1 MRRALR
7 RLLVAIALLCWA
19 AFAIAVPPAPTFGD
33 DANFTLQW
41 PRQGR
46 AVFEVRHAGS
56 GVVVGRSEHRWQHDG
71 QRWSLR
77 SVTEPAGLAA
87 LFSQARA
94 VQESHG
100 VFVPGGLQPL
110 EFHTEKNG
118 KPKDSA
124 RFDLVAG
131 SIELGNGNRV
141 SMPGPTQDLLS
152 LFYQLGAENL
162 AQPRF
167 TLAITTG
174 RKLATYEV
182 EVRAIQTLDS
192 GFGQHQVIPL
202 HLVPAGDT
210 KSAERTE
217 VWLDVANHLPVRI
230 RYRDRKGDVFDQ
242 KLTSLELGN
251 QK

>member
-7 RLLVAIALLCWA
+7 RPLVAAALLCWA
-19 AFAIAVPPAPTFGD
+19 AFAAAVPPPPTSGD

-71 QRWSLR
+71 RRWSLR

-94 VQESHG
+94 VQESRG
-100 VFVPGGLQPL
+100 VFVSGGLQPL
-110 EFHTEKNG
+110 EFRTEKNS
-118 KPKDSA
+118 KPKDNA
-124 RFDLVAG
+124 RFDPLAG

-141 SMPGPTQDLLS
+141 SMTGKTQDLLS
-152 LFYQLGAENL
+152 LFYQLGAEDL
-162 AQPRF
+162 ARPRF
-167 TLAITTG
+167 TLAVTTG
-174 RKLATYEV
+174 RKLASYEV
-182 EVRAIQTLDS
+182 AVGTVETFES
-192 GFGQHQVIPL
+192 GVGQHQVRPL
-202 HLVPAGDT
+202 RIMPAGDT
-210 KSAERTE
+210 QSNESIE
-217 VWLDVANHLPVRI
+217 VWLDVTTRLPVRI

-242 KLTSLELGN
+242 KLMTLESGN
-251 QK
+251 TP